1 MDRLDAFK
9 IHVLLRSMSVV
20 VREQYG
26 DFKVKELVGLQGVST
41 MCDGQTLMSTDKKQK
56 A

>member
-1 MDRLDAFK
+1 MELRTQQHMDRLDAFK

-26 DFKVKELVGLQGVST
+26 DFKVIELVDL
-41 MCDGQTLMSTDKKQK
+41 
-56 A
+56 